1 MRGRSWMFI
10 GAAAGIAVAVG
21 RIPYLAGAARSLS
34 DTAQHLVGDGGTR
47 LIDEV
52 ASSGGPMR
60 LVLGLAALVA
70 VLLPGATSFLL
81 VAAAR
86 GTLRMRAIAGLV
98 IVALGIIA
106 YFYQPKGVA
115 TGEIALTLAVAAVAI
130 FLSGPLVA
138 APLAGLAALIG
149 AEFLPQ
155 IVEGHSTLATANVG
169 NLHQALL
176 NSAGTPG
183 WLQVVLLVIAA
194 VPFAFAA
201 RLLLRS

>member
-1 MRGRSWMFI
+1 
-10 GAAAGIAVAVG
+10 
-21 RIPYLAGAARSLS
+21 
-34 DTAQHLVGDGGTR
+34 
-47 LIDEV
+47 
-52 ASSGGPMR
+52 MR

-155 IVEGHSTLATANVG
+155 IVEGRSTLATANVG